1 MAESPQP
8 TMQKRTMS
16 LKSFSGETC
25 SSQSDFPTES
35 SLPAFTVTP
44 PLFPPES
51 KTRFLPPIHYLDALS
66 DSTHNSKRLRP
77 SARQRFMPRPRNSTE
92 MRPSMPARKRCPFLK
107 SGLFSYFARVGVFCP
122 PRCGMHTTLTP
133 FCLQDFTFFSLKKP
147 RSEPYNSGAWPK
159 VSLWRSREGPTC

>member
-35 SLPAFTVTP
+35 SLPAFTVTS

-66 DSTHNSKRLRP
+66 DSRVERVSSLRLRDDLLR
-77 SARQRFMPRPRNSTE
+77 SSVDRSDAQSR
-92 MRPSMPARKRCPFLK
+92 
-107 SGLFSYFARVGVFCP
+107 GLRLQASH
-122 PRCGMHTTLTP
+122 RCGQSGGSAPEHTAIVCVSGI
-133 FCLQDFTFFSLKKP
+133 FGGLQ
-147 RSEPYNSGAWPK
+147 
-159 VSLWRSREGPTC
+159 